1 MQEFDAIG
9 EDLFNK
15 IRGRFPEVTIGDET
29 GTVTNEPTMARF
41 FDFDYNGL
49 GKVSVAIDE
58 DEGLTVIYAKD
69 FMEDQDEMTK
79 EAWYDF
85 LKELRVFSKKRMLNY
100 SVRDITKS
108 NLTKR
113 DYKFL
118 AKTPEDGQMTESKL
132 YGTSRISYQKV
143 GEARIVIKHTEGVN
157 QESATGRT
165 QKIGK
170 IYIESADGERF
181 RYPFKHLSGARAM
194 ARHVAEGGN
203 TYDDF
208 GKHIVGLS
216 EEMSKLRKFKNYMGR
231 SAVMAESL
239 AGYVDVVKE
248 RIATVK
254 KTITNLQK
262 PAYYAETFAAFETP
276 MMEDVPADVKENWID
291 QLTIK
296 QFNEELSDVFPYIY
310 NLVSEAT
317 KATELGPEELVDEA
331 SKGIE
336 AMKKAGNAKA
346 DAEAKERAKKDKSVE
361 EGPFKGVGKTLM
373 KRKLDK
379 QYKKSDLANF
389 DKSGIDTSGKTPD
402 EIGDMKS
409 DYYHSHMD
417 KADRAKKAKN
427 RLSREEIALEQG
439 FEEMMGQFAETKD
452 EVEVQEAYINTS
464 KDAVDVLGAL
474 RGKGKAIERGQ
485 DDDQGNLANQYATD
499 VWDVYSFIEAR
510 TKGFSGLDKNAKAAI
525 DDMMKLRG
533 EAKKLETEP
542 GSGLN
547 ARFGNAIVTVLYPVM
562 EYLNTTDF
570 DRNKKEDEA
579 VEPEKQKTPLG
590 EFILSYFDRE
600 NGQFP
605 KGETAVLTMVEKDY
619 GEQFIEPAKAFIEQ
633 IQAKFD
639 EWQMRSQPQQME
651 ASGPCHHCSGSGH
664 EMGNPGKACLDCGGS
679 GKSTEKNEDAID
691 ENFTQAAA
699 AAARAH
705 KTEFE
710 YPKGSGK
717 MHPVKMS
724 KGTAH
729 EINDDYD
736 RIREL
741 AGLR

>member
-1 MQEFDAIG
+1 MQEFDTISD
-9 EDLFNK
+9 DLFNK
-15 IRGRFPEVTIGDET
+15 IRGRFPEVTIGNESGD
-29 GTVTNEPTMARF
+29 VTNDPMQARF

-49 GKVSVAIDE
+49 GKVSVSLDE
-58 DEGLTVIYAKD
+58 DEGLTVIYSKD
-69 FMEDQDEMTK
+69 FIEGQDEMTQD
-79 EAWYDF
+79 AWYDF
-85 LKELRVFSKKRMLNY
+85 LKELRVFSKKRMLDY

-118 AKTPEDGQMTESKL
+118 AKNPEDGQMTESKL

-143 GEARIVIKHTEGVN
+143 GEARIVIKHTEGIN
-157 QESATGRT
+157 QESTTGRT

-216 EEMSKLRKFKNYMGR
+216 EEMAKLRKFKNYMGR

-254 KTITNLQK
+254 KTIGSLQK
-262 PAYYAETFAAFETP
+262 PAYYAEAFAAFETP
-276 MMEDVPADVKENWID
+276 MMEDVPADVAENWID

-310 NLVSEAT
+310 KLVSEAS
-317 KATELGPEELVDEA
+317 KAKELGPD
-331 SKGIE
+331 
-336 AMKKAGNAKA
+336 
-346 DAEAKERAKKDKSVE
+346 
-361 EGPFKGVGKTLM
+361 
-373 KRKLDK
+373 
-379 QYKKSDLANF
+379 DL
-389 DKSGIDTSGKTPD
+389 
-402 EIGDMKS
+402 
-409 DYYHSHMD
+409 
-417 KADRAKKAKN
+417 
-427 RLSREEIALEQG
+427 EEIAVQEAEVRDDLRNQHSKNTKTQEEIQLEQG
-439 FEEMMGQFAETKD
+439 FEKMMGQFAEGDEGDNDTMDVKIDKD
-452 EVEVQEAYINTS
+452 GSIS
-464 KDAVDVLGAL
+464 KVD
-474 RGKGKAIERGQ
+474 
-485 DDDQGNLANQYATD
+485 D
-499 VWDVYSFIEAR
+499 V
-510 TKGFSGLDKNAKAAI
+510 
-525 DDMMKLRG
+525 
-533 EAKKLETEP
+533 EAKE
-542 GSGLN
+542 
-547 ARFGNAIVTVLYPVM
+547 
-562 EYLNTTDF
+562 
-570 DRNKKEDEA
+570 
-579 VEPEKQKTPLG
+579 QKTPIG
-590 EFILSYFDRE
+590 EFILSYFDKE
-600 NGQFP
+600 SGEFP
-605 KGETAVLTMVEKDY
+605 KGETAVLTMIEKDY

-633 IQAKFD
+633 IQAKF
-639 EWQMRSQPQQME
+639 EEFQMHTQPQQME
-651 ASGPCHHCSGSGH
+651 D
-664 EMGNPGKACLDCGGS
+664 EV
-679 GKSTEKNEDAID
+679 D